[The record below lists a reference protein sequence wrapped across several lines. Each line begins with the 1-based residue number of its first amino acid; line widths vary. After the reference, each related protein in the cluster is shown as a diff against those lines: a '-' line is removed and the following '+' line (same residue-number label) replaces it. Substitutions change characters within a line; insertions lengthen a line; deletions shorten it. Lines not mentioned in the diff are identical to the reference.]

1 MNHKSSQRKKPKQ
14 HNTWSCST
22 SSYYL
27 KAQQLEQQQQQKQ
40 PSFISSPI
48 EDRIDLYEHKY
59 RICMQSRT
67 ELSNWIKSN
76 KEKGVPAALTEGYS
90 PPSRSRLFSSLST
103 RPTAISSLS
112 TFLKKATSYNNKPCP
127 PSTQH
132 RFSLTSSLNRFS
144 LPKNSYHNLTE
155 KYQNEERRHRLS
167 NPDISEPTH
176 KSILPHSPS
185 SIFLDKLKSKVPY
198 ETTPLPNCYLEEED
212 SSPPSSPSSTG
223 SHNSPPPYT
232 FRQYTAPIN
241 TEKKKKRSSL
251 LITPSL
257 STIRLISQKSHFLK
271 RQSMLA

>member
-14 HNTWSCST
+14 HNTC
-22 SSYYL
+22 
-27 KAQQLEQQQQQKQ
+27 
-40 PSFISSPI
+40 FISSPI